1 MIAMDNLILGFNIL
15 LTPANLFACFIGVFI
30 GTLIGVLPGI
40 GPVGTMAIL
49 LPITFSMGPTT
60 AIILLS
66 GIYYG
71 AQYGGSTTS
80 ILVNI
85 PGEIGSIVTC
95 LDGYQMA
102 RQGRAGPALGMCAIG
117 SFIGGTVSIFGL
129 IFLTPSLAKLAI
141 GFGPPELFSLI
152 LLGLMMVTSLGTGS
166 VLKSMLMALLGMFIS
181 TIGKES
187 IMGYGRFT
195 LGSITLADGL
205 GLAPVAVGM
214 FGLGELLTNI
224 EELKKQEVFKT
235 TIKNLLPTLK
245 DWLACRWTFIRSTL
259 LGFFLGIFPGGGV
272 TVSTFFAYGLERRCS
287 KHPEKFGTGVIE
299 GVCAPETANN
309 AATSGSM
316 VPLLALG
323 VPPNGVMA
331 MLLGALIVHGIQP
344 GPFFINEHPDLF
356 WGIIASLFIG
366 NIMLLVLNL
375 PLIGLWLQLLRVP
388 HRLLFPLIITFCFI
402 GVYSLNNNIFELFI
416 MIVFGFLGYLTQK
429 IKYPPGPFLLGLVLG
444 PMLEVSL
451 RQSMT
456 ISQGDPAIFIQ
467 RPLSAGLLILMILI
481 IIWVSTQ
488 AVRKQGSTKKSIK
501 LKT

>member
-1 MIAMDNLILGFNIL
+1 MDNLILGFNIL
-15 LTPANLFACFIGVFI
+15 LTPTNLFACFMGVFI

-49 LPITFSMGPTT
+49 LPVTYSMGPTT

-85 PGEIGSIVTC
+85 PGELGSIVTC

-152 LLGLMMVTSLGTGS
+152 LLGLMMVTSLGRAS
-166 VLKSMLMALLGMFIS
+166 VLKSMMMAAIGMFIS

-195 LGSITLADGL
+195 LGSITLSDGL

-214 FGLGELLTNI
+214 FGIGELLINI
-224 EELKKQEVFKT
+224 EELKKQEVFET
-235 TIKNLLPTLK
+235 TINNLLPTLK
-245 DWLACRWTFIRSTL
+245 DWLACRWTIVRATF

-272 TVSTFFAYGLERRCS
+272 VVSTFFAYALERRCS
-287 KHPEKFGTGVIE
+287 KYPEKFGTGVIE

-309 AATSGSM
+309 AATSGTM

-366 NIMLLVLNL
+366 NVMLLILNL
-375 PLIGLWLQLLRVP
+375 PLIGLWVQILRVP

-402 GVYSLNNNIFELFI
+402 GVYSLNNNIFELLI
-416 MIVFGFLGYLTQK
+416 MIIFGFFGYLAQK

-467 RPLSAGLLILMILI
+467 RPISAGFLILILLV
-481 IIWVSTQ
+481 IIWVAVQ
-488 AVRKQGSTKKSIK
+488 AVRKQRSTQKSMVGD
-501 LKT
+501 

>member
-1 MIAMDNLILGFNIL
+1 MSAMDNLIFGFNIL
-15 LTPANLFACFIGVFI
+15 FTPSILFACFIGVFV

-49 LPITFSMGPTT
+49 LPVTYSMGPTT

-85 PGEIGSIVTC
+85 PGELGSIVTC

-102 RQGRAGPALGMCAIG
+102 RQGRSGPALGMCAIG
-117 SFIGGTVSIFGL
+117 SFIGGTVSIIGL

-166 VLKSMLMALLGMFIS
+166 VLKSMMMATMGMFIS

-214 FGLGELLTNI
+214 FGIGELLTNI

-235 TIKNLLPTLK
+235 TIRNLLPTLK
-245 DWLACRWTFIRSTL
+245 DWLDCRWTFMRATI

-272 TVSTFFAYGLERRCS
+272 TVATFFAYGLEKRCS

-323 VPPNGVMA
+323 VPPNSVMA

-344 GPFFINEHPDLF
+344 GPFFISEHPDLF
-356 WGIIASLFIG
+356 WGIIASLIIG
-366 NIMLLVLNL
+366 NVMLLILNL
-375 PLIGLWLQLLRVP
+375 PLIGLWVQLLKVP

-416 MIVFGFLGYLTQK
+416 MIIFGFLGYLTQK

-467 RPLSAGLLILMILI
+467 RPLSAGLLIIMLLI
-481 IIWVSTQ
+481 IVWVSVQ
-488 AVRKQGSTKKSIK
+488 AVRKQRSTQKSMVGG
-501 LKT
+501 